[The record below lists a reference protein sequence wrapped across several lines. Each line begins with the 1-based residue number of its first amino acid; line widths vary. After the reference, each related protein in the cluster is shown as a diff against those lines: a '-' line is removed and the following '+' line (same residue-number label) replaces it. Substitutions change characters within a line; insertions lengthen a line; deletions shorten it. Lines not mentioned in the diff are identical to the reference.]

1 MAFSAVRTSV
11 FADGPNGGN
20 PCPVVLDANSL
31 TAEQMRSLAATWNQ
45 ESVFVRDLDSSENR
59 VRIRF
64 FVPNHEMEM
73 CGHGTIACIAVLVE
87 RGLLDPGEI
96 RVETELG
103 PIAAYC
109 EERDGTH
116 HIAVDQFQPTFAD
129 TNPPIADVA
138 AVLNIPVDEIAT
150 ELGPI
155 RSVSTSRHKL
165 LVPIQNTAVLNDLSP
180 DFEALWD
187 ICDKYET
194 TGFYPFA
201 ISEDDEIDI
210 EARQFPSRAGY
221 VEDPATGVAACALA
235 AYLTNYEVFNSKGE
249 GEQTVRIAQGRT
261 MGQPSLLR
269 SRVEVA
275 NDAISK
281 TQVIGSAT
289 IEREKTVT
297 VK

>member
-1 MAFSAVRTSV
+1 MSFSAVRTSV
-11 FADGPNGGN
+11 FADGSNGGN
-20 PCPVVLDANSL
+20 PCPVVLDAGSL
-31 TAEQMRSLAATWNQ
+31 TAEQMRSLAAAWNQ
-45 ESVFVRDLDSSENR
+45 ESVFVRDLDASENR

-73 CGHGTIACIAVLVE
+73 CGHGMIACIAVLVE
-87 RGLLDPGEI
+87 RGLLDYGDI

-103 PIAAYC
+103 PVVASC
-109 EERDGTH
+109 RERDGTLR
-116 HIAVDQFQPTFAD
+116 VSLDQFRPSFAD
-129 TNPPIADVA
+129 TNPPKDAVA
-138 AVLNIPVDEIAT
+138 RVLNVSVDEIAT

-165 LVPIQNTAVLNDLSP
+165 LVPLRNAAILDQLAP

-187 ICDKYET
+187 LCDEYET

-201 ISEDDEIDI
+201 VSEDDEIDV

-235 AYLTNYEVFNSKGE
+235 AYLTNYEVFDPKGE
-249 GEQTVRIAQGRT
+249 GERTVRIAQGRA
-261 MGQPSLLR
+261 MGKPSLLR
-269 SRVEVA
+269 SRVEVT
-275 NDAISK
+275 NGTIS
-281 TQVIGSAT
+281 TTRVIGSAD
-289 IEREKTVT
+289 IEREETVT